1 MDKLDFSVAGEIP
14 EGCKEEFLKT
24 NYRFAL

>member
-1 MDKLDFSVAGEIP
+1 MDKLYFSVAGEIP

-24 NYRFAL
+24 KLLLK